1 MTRRNRNARKR
12 VVPQPIEELVAP
24 TPEQIAKG
32 NIVSRYQVHV
42 ETWTTA
48 KAHKVSNQLDQWFD
62 AGLPGF
68 EAPAR
73 AAIEWCQ
80 ARWEAW
86 GVIGRQCANYS
97 PTSGTGGG
105 NVVRDVELRDELD
118 EMRAM
123 FPPAYWRVFEG
134 VCRWGMPAGV
144 AGSDLARNNPQAISA
159 ARAIVGLI
167 ANMIAQRKGL

>member
-1 MTRRNRNARKR
+1 MARRNSKARKR
-12 VVPQPIEELVAP
+12 DQIIPIEELVAP
-24 TPEQIAKG
+24 TAEQIAKG
-32 NIVSRYQVHV
+32 NIVPRFIVHV
-42 ETWTTA
+42 DSWTTA
-48 KAHKVSNQLDQWFD
+48 KAHRVSNQLDQWFD
-62 AGLPGF
+62 GNYPGF

-80 ARWEAW
+80 ARWEAR

-97 PTSGTGGG
+97 PTSGSGGG
-105 NVVRDVELRDELD
+105 NVVRDIELRDELD
-118 EMRAM
+118 EMRDL
-123 FPPAYWRVFEG
+123 FPSAYWFVYEN

-144 AGSDLARNNPQAISA
+144 AGSDQARNSPQAISA